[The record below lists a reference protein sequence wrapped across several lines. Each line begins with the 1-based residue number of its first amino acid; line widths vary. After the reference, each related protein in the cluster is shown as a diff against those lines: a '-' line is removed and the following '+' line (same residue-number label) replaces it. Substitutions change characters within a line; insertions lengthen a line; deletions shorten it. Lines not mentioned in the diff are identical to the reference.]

1 MKIQSSLQKQSKVKN
16 IKTSAANH
24 ILNFIIA
31 ILSLAIIFLAYS
43 IVTKLQSVSLA
54 EEETVKKNIPANIIQ
69 VEVLNGC
76 GRTGVADKFTNFL
89 RDNKFDVVHMGNY
102 MSFDMDKTLIID
114 RTGNK
119 ANAKKAAE
127 TLGVEERNIIQQVNE
142 DYLLDVSIIIGKD
155 YYRLN
160 PYK

>member
-31 ILSLAIIFLAYS
+31 VLSLAIIFLAYS
-43 IVTKLQSVSLA
+43 ILTKLQSASLA
-54 EEETVKKNIPANIIQ
+54 KEEAVKKNIPADIIQ

-76 GRTGVADKFTNFL
+76 GRSGVADRFTNFL
-89 RDNKFDVVHMGNY
+89 RDHKFDVVYMGNY
-102 MSFDMDKTLIID
+102 MSFDMDKTLVID
-114 RTGNK
+114 RTGNN
-119 ANAKKAAE
+119 ANAQKAADA
-127 TLGVEERNIIQQVNE
+127 LGVESRNIIQQVNE